1 MTVKRKRITIKE
13 TDWEKLC
20 QLSANQNMTLEEEL
34 DQIIGTFLLCVE
46 DNKIGEEK

>member
-1 MTVKRKRITIKE
+1 MKDKRVPVFIKE
-13 TDWEKLC
+13 SDYNKLG
-20 QLSANQNMTLEEEL
+20 QLPANQSMTLEEEL